1 WANHLWIQVNGIT
14 GIILM
19 SVCSVLRKTGCL
31 RMIRVRVLG
40 TWLAEVRE
48 LVKSLFA
55 VGRANDYKLA
65 KRALSSGIFDTDV
78 SILLTSAISSRVCV
92 ISKGGCWSRSM
103 SPTAG
108 VFSAWPIVLSGPHM
122 RSRAFG
128 DFGFQNV

>member
-1 WANHLWIQVNGIT
+1 
-14 GIILM
+14 M
-19 SVCSVLRKTGCL
+19 SVSSVLRKTGCL

-48 LVKSLFA
+48 L
-55 VGRANDYKLA
+55 ANDYKLA

-78 SILLTSAISSRVCV
+78 SILRTSAISSRVCV

-103 SPTAG
+103 SPTVG